1 MALTPYD
8 RKISDIFKKDGSY
21 DIDFYQREYKWNKD
35 AVNALLDDIFSK
47 FDENYNE
54 NIEYSTENIQKFDWY
69 YLNNFMT
76 NEDRGKTYIVDGQQR
91 TTTISLIISAL
102 IKQLSEMDK
111 MYFERFYLKEDG
123 HYRITPL
130 SRDKDYFI
138 NMLEGKVFEPNNK
151 SQRF

>member
-54 NIEYSTENIQKFDWY
+54 NIEYSTSTSRLYKEEGIYKAIFNLSQTRI
-69 YLNNFMT
+69 
-76 NEDRGKTYIVDGQQR
+76 NEDFENDTKTEQDYGLF
-91 TTTISLIISAL
+91 LIIS
-102 IKQLSEMDK
+102 S
-111 MYFERFYLKEDG
+111 
-123 HYRITPL
+123 
-130 SRDKDYFI
+130 
-138 NMLEGKVFEPNNK
+138 NNK
-151 SQRF
+151 PLETLTIEQYSYIKFVLDSYDEYNGYE

>member
-54 NIEYSTENIQKFDWY
+54 HIEYSTENIQRFDWY

-91 TTTISLIISAL
+91 LTTLTLVL
-102 IKQLSEMDK
+102 LKLYHLSK
-111 MYFERFYLKEDG
+111 TQNLPTYK
-123 HYRITPL
+123 
-130 SRDKDYFI
+130 
-138 NMLEGKVFEPNNK
+138 
-151 SQRF
+151 

>member
-1 MALTPYD
+1 MLMALTPYD

-91 TTTISLIISAL
+91 LTTLTLVL
-102 IKQLSEMDK
+102 LKLYHLSK
-111 MYFERFYLKEDG
+111 
-123 HYRITPL
+123 TQ
-130 SRDKDYFI
+130 
-138 NMLEGKVFEPNNK
+138 N
-151 SQRF
+151 